1 MLKCF
6 FTMSVAAL
14 LVACCYA
21 NQIYCSSGDEGPKP
35 QPIIDILRPGV
46 NRHCGTII
54 RCYDNDNNVTMSL
67 DEIPYIVID
76 YLPVLLIFPLVI
88 FFNLNLASGPKH
100 SLLFFYQCVPTAIAF
115 DYHPTVMYCYSGELV
130 WGFFTL
136 HNIMT
141 TLYNSKGHDHIF
153 SLPYL
158 AIGLLKLPFAVL
170 FILLLIAMVRC
181 TACPIQRCRY
191 PWAMC
196 RRSMRRLRQKITSHG
211 SILTGVCSLLLIT
224 YGYTVQQS
232 FTALQMQESACCNG
246 TNGTNLTHCPRFCE
260 DIEYLSTQ
268 HLPFFVPPVV
278 LLLLLL
284 PIPLAFIYHPAVP
297 TLVLRLTKVSLPRF
311 SRQAPVFD
319 KIQGVYKDNLRFFSG
334 LNMLFLYILWGTFA
348 FCYDRPL
355 RGYVLSAEFM
365 VLLLLHSL
373 CQPYKAPRHNY
384 FHTLFL
390 LNLVA
395 ISTTTSTMVFLATF
409 DTATQSSD
417 MQSLFL
423 AIMFALTLLPL
434 LCVILYYVK
443 VWSGHCIR
451 LCKRNPAKQTS
462 INHCQA
468 NKSDEDGKYHLL
480 QESLVTSESF
490 AIMSVDTTE
499 VTMP

>member
-6 FTMSVAAL
+6 FAMLVAAL

-21 NQIYCSSGDEGPKP
+21 NCYSELPAIQLFREGGDDGTPNRCGISITCNISKSTGE
-35 QPIIDILRPGV
+35 IL
-46 NRHCGTII
+46 
-54 RCYDNDNNVTMSL
+54 
-67 DEIPYIVID
+67 YIVID

-158 AIGLLKLPFAVL
+158 VIGLLKLPFVVL

-232 FTALQMQESACCNG
+232 FTALQMPETECCNG
-246 TNGTNLTHCPRFCE
+246 TNGTNLIQCPRFCE
-260 DIEYLSTQ
+260 DIEYLSTR

-334 LNMLFLYILWGTFA
+334 LNMLFLYVLWGTFA

-373 CQPYKAPRHNY
+373 CQPYKAPKHNY

-390 LNLVA
+390 LSLVA
-395 ISTTTSTMVFLATF
+395 ISTTTSTKVFLATF
-409 DTATQSSD
+409 DKDKATHASGLQSV
-417 MQSLFL
+417 LL
-423 AIMFALTLLPL
+423 AIMFTLTLLPL

-443 VWSGHCIR
+443 MWCGHCIR
-451 LCKRNPAKQTS
+451 LCKRNAAKQTS
-462 INHCQA
+462 INHCVA
-468 NKSDEDGKYHLL
+468 NKSDEDGKYLTL
-480 QESLVTSESF
+480 QESLLASDSF
-490 AIMSVDTTE
+490 ATISVDTTK
-499 VTMP
+499 VTTP